1 MTYKGKA
8 KNSFAFF
15 YFPEGARKKIMWS
28 GVFVKVWERLKGAS
42 NREAA

>member
-15 YFPEGARKKIMWS
+15 YFPEGARKK
-28 GVFVKVWERLKGAS
+28 LCGAECLS
-42 NREAA
+42 RFGSD